1 MGILRIQS
9 VNIGHQD
16 QKICADECCHDR
28 RKPVI
33 ITELDFVG
41 GNRIVFVDDRHCS
54 QSQKLLKGILGIDP
68 GILIRHGILCQ
79 KHLRRNVVVLRKEP
93 LVHHHEAGLSYRR
106 VSLLFRNGLRAFLT
120 AKNLPSGRDGTGGNQ
135 YYVFSL
141 SLQIADH
148 TDQLFNLK
156 EIQFPGIF
164 MGQGRRTDLDN
175 NPFFIL

>member
-1 MGILRIQS
+1 MSAATI
-9 VNIGHQD
+9 
-16 QKICADECCHDR
+16 A

-33 ITELDFVG
+33 ITELDFMG

-120 AKNLPSGRDGTGGNQ
+120 AKTCRPAAMEPGGNQ

-148 TDQLFNLK
+148 ADQLFNLK
-156 EIQFPGIF
+156 EIQFPGLF
-164 MGQGRRTDLDN
+164 QGSGKKNRS
-175 NPFFIL
+175 